1 MQNKGAIRLFAIA
14 LAVVCFYQLS
24 FTFVSRKVQ
33 NDAVEYAAGDSLREK
48 NYLDSIKSEVVYN
61 ILVRKY
67 TYRECQEREINL
79 GLDLKGGMNVTLEVS
94 MVDMIRSLSNY
105 SSDVTF
111 NQAIAQARDYQ
122 KNSQEVKQHP
132 WL

>member
-1 MQNKGAIRLFAIA
+1 MQNKGAVKVFAIA
-14 LAVVCFYQLS
+14 LAIVCVYQLS
-24 FTFVSRKVQ
+24 FTFVTRKVEK
-33 NDAVEYAAGDSLREK
+33 DARDYAGGDTTLVTS
-48 NYLDSIKSEVVYN
+48 YLDSVASEVVYN

-105 SSDVTF
+105 STDTTF
-111 NQAIAQARDYQ
+111 NRAITLAREYQ
-122 KNSQEVKQHP
+122 RNSQ
-132 WL
+132 